1 MGVLPGMQG
10 FDHKPKILVALGAAL
25 VAVGVTFALWHPRA
39 PSPSPTSGLKSEGAQ
54 PDNQAS
60 VALNQEKPAAPASAA
75 GTRRPASTPAT
86 TVSSVL
92 VEVMDSDTAIAA
104 HAWYKVLEILE
115 DDEDEVVTHDELMST
130 IQAFSSKDESAR
142 EQTFKITRDELL
154 SEEKPAEPRS
164 QAMQLMALFA
174 NQTPLLRADAVF
186 DQVRELNEQRSTGLL
201 RCQIDQLS
209 SQLASTTHDA
219 AGSGDCAPITTLPPD
234 PTCKPDKK
242 STGCADTEDW
252 ANVVTS
258 TITLAAAMGGTVPSI
273 PNANSEDR

>member
-1 MGVLPGMQG
+1 MQG
-10 FDHKPKILVALGAAL
+10 FDPKPKFMIALGAAL
-25 VAVGVTFALWHPRA
+25 VAVGLAFSLWQPRA
-39 PSPSPTSGLKSEGAQ
+39 LSPSPTTSLQSEGAQ
-54 PDNQAS
+54 PDDQAS
-60 VALNQEKPAAPASAA
+60 VALSQEKPAFPGSTE
-75 GTRRPASTPAT
+75 GTRRPASST
-86 TVSSVL
+86 TGSSVQI
-92 VEVMDSDTAIAA
+92 EVLETGAEVSAQ
-104 HAWYKVLEILE
+104 AWYKVLEVLE
-115 DDEDEVVTHDELMST
+115 DDEDEVVTHDQLMST
-130 IQAFSSKDESAR
+130 IQAFSSKDESSR
-142 EQTFKITRDELL
+142 EQTFMITRDELL
-154 SEEKPAEPRS
+154 SEEKPAEPRN
-164 QAMQLMALFA
+164 QAIQLMALFA

-186 DQVRELNEQRSTGLL
+186 EQVRELNEQRSTGLL

-209 SQLASTTHDA
+209 SQLASTTHDV